1 MCQNSLKATKSWFC
15 KLIVHF
21 YYLQLPEGKAAQK
34 MFFTDFVE
42 EEEKTRLIDPQSLSL
57 QLYVLILFCFR
68 SYKSWVECFIELFL
82 FQEANFNN
90 FYYRIVLLKYFT
102 WYIALLITKQ
112 CQVLTLLFQL
122 EASLTFLVPDW
133 KKKKKNL
140 LKK

>member
-1 MCQNSLKATKSWFC
+1 MK
-15 KLIVHF
+15 
-21 YYLQLPEGKAAQK
+21 AQK

-102 WYIALLITKQ
+102 WHIALLIIKQ

-122 EASLTFLVPDW
+122 EASLTFLFPDW

>member
-82 FQEANFNN
+82 FQEANFDN

-102 WYIALLITKQ
+102 WHIALLIIKQ
-112 CQVLTLLFQL
+112 C
-122 EASLTFLVPDW
+122 
-133 KKKKKNL
+133 
-140 LKK
+140 